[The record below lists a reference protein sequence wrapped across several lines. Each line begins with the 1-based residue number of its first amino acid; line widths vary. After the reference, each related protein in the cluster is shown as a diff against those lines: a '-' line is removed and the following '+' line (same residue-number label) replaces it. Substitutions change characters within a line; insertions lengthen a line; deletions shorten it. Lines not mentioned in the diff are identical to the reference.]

1 MTERTNELSAL
12 FNVAQSITG
21 ALNVEEVLRQVVR
34 EAAHLMNTKICSLML
49 LNDDRTELAIQ
60 AVYGGGPQYIQ
71 RPNLRVDE
79 SLIGQVVRTG
89 RPLTVLDV
97 RRETR
102 YRSINLALQ
111 EGLCSLLS
119 VPLTVR
125 GKTIGVLNTY
135 KSTQHHFTDDETQL
149 LSSLADLAA
158 IAIDNARLYES
169 LIALEERIRRMDK
182 LGVLG
187 ELAVGVAHEIRNPL
201 TIIKML
207 FHGLQVSNAE
217 DREDITIIRD
227 EIERMNGMVT
237 RFLDYARPS
246 QPVQEDVDINH
257 ILGDTLRLVEHRI
270 RGQQVQVQR
279 SLAPL
284 PPLQADPEKI
294 QQVFLNLFLNALDAM
309 PTGGTLQILTWP
321 KESTW
326 IQIQIRDSGSGI
338 PPDIRDSL
346 FLPFV
351 SRKEGGLGLGLSIV
365 QRIIEEH
372 RGTIRVESEKRLG
385 STFIIDLPAN
395 R

>member
-1 MTERTNELSAL
+1 MSERTNELSAL
-12 FNVAQSITG
+12 FSVAQSIAG

-89 RPLTVLDV
+89 KPLTVLDV

-102 YRSINLALQ
+102 YRSIDLALQ

-125 GKTIGVLNTY
+125 GETIGVLNTY
-135 KSTQHHFTDDETQL
+135 KSTQHHFTDDEIQI

-207 FHGLQVSNAE
+207 FHGLQVSSAE
-217 DREDITIIRD
+217 DREDIAIIRD
-227 EIERMNGMVT
+227 EIERMNGIVT
-237 RFLDYARPS
+237 RFLDYARPT

-257 ILGDTLRLVEHRI
+257 TLGDTLRLVEHRI

-284 PPLQADPEKI
+284 PPVQGDPEKM

-309 PTGGTLQILTWP
+309 PMGGTLQILTWP
-321 KESTW
+321 KDSTW
-326 IQIQIRDSGSGI
+326 IQIQIRDTGTGI

-346 FLPFV
+346 FLPSV
-351 SRKEGGLGLGLSIV
+351 TRKEGGLGLGLSIV

-372 RGTIRVESEKRLG
+372 RGTIRVESEEGLG
-385 STFIIDLPAN
+385 TTFIIDLPT

>member
-89 RPLTVLDV
+89 KPLTVLDV

-309 PTGGTLQILTWP
+309 PTGGALQILTWP
-321 KESTW
+321 KDSIW
-326 IQIQIRDSGSGI
+326 IQIQIRDTGSGI

-372 RGTIRVESEKRLG
+372 RGTIRVESEERLG